1 MNEEIQIQIIE
12 LIDNG
17 ATLESSPELKALV
30 DASKEAKEFYESL
43 LVSESMLEGFFGG
56 DKAKELNARAE
67 AFINEQLE
75 KPSNVTS
82 INFKPF
88 IGFAV
93 AASLAVIAF
102 TIVNSPSE
110 IIEPVEVAE
119 VVYEEPVVVI
129 EEIIEEPEPI
139 FVSGSEMETL
149 WSTASQ
155 IANDLGVDKYQVM
168 YAIYE
173 ANKDFFVNNDINAP
187 RADRDYFVDLS
198 IIETVDVSFAASEVK
213 RHIFV
218 IVKLIC
224 NKSISGTL
232 RK

>member
-12 LIDNG
+12 LMDDG
-17 ATLESSPELKALV
+17 ATLESSPELKGLV
-30 DASKEAKEFYESL
+30 EASEEATKFYESL
-43 LVSESMLEGFFGG
+43 LVSESMLQGFFGG
-56 DKAKELNARAE
+56 EKAKELNAKAE
-67 AFINEQLE
+67 AFIDEQLE
-75 KPSNVTS
+75 KPSNVSS

-93 AASLAVIAF
+93 AASVAVIAF

-110 IIEPVEVAE
+110 MIEPVAPVQIA
-119 VVYEEPVVVI
+119 YEEPAPII
-129 EEIIEEPEPI
+129 EEVIEEPEPM

-155 IANDLGVDKYQVM
+155 IANDLGVDRYQVM
-168 YAIYE
+168 YALYE

-198 IIETVDVSFAASEVK
+198 IIETVDVVYASREVK
-213 RHIFV
+213 RHIF
-218 IVKLIC
+218 C
-224 NKSISGTL
+224 
-232 RK
+232 RC

>member
-12 LIDNG
+12 LMDAG
-17 ATLESSPELKALV
+17 ATIESSPELKALV
-30 DASKEAKEFYESL
+30 DASKEAREFYESL

-56 DKAKELNARAE
+56 DKAKELNTKAE
-67 AFINEQLE
+67 AFINEQFE
-75 KPSNVTS
+75 KSSNVTS

-110 IIEPVEVAE
+110 IVEPVEVVE
-119 VVYEEPVVVI
+119 VVYEEPVAVI

-213 RHIFV
+213 RHIF
-218 IVKLIC
+218 C
-224 NKSISGTL
+224 HC
-232 RK
+232 

>member
-1 MNEEIQIQIIE
+1 MICICI
-12 LIDNG
+12 
-17 ATLESSPELKALV
+17 SPDLKALV
-30 DASKEAKEFYESL
+30 DSSEEAREFYESL

-56 DKAKELNARAE
+56 DKAKELSARAA

-102 TIVNSPSE
+102 TIVDSPSE
-110 IIEPVEVAE
+110 IIEPVEVTE
-119 VVYEEPVVVI
+119 IVYEEPVAVV

-149 WSTASQ
+149 WSTATQ

-213 RHIFV
+213 RHIF
-218 IVKLIC
+218 C
-224 NKSISGTL
+224 HC
-232 RK
+232 

>member
-12 LIDNG
+12 LMDDG

-30 DASKEAKEFYESL
+30 DASEEAREFYESL

-56 DKAKELNARAE
+56 DKAKELNTKAE
-67 AFINEQLE
+67 AFINEQFE

-110 IIEPVEVAE
+110 IVEPVEVVE
-119 VVYEEPVVVI
+119 VVYEEPVAVI

-213 RHIFV
+213 RHIF
-218 IVKLIC
+218 C
-224 NKSISGTL
+224 HC
-232 RK
+232 

>member
-12 LIDNG
+12 LIDDG
-17 ATLESSPELKALV
+17 ATLESSPDLKTLV
-30 DASKEAKEFYESL
+30 DSSEEAREFYESL

-56 DKAKELNARAE
+56 DKAKELNTKAE

-75 KPSNVTS
+75 KPFNVTS

-102 TIVNSPSE
+102 TIVNTPSE
-110 IIEPVEVAE
+110 IVEPVEVAE
-119 VVYEEPVVVI
+119 VVYEEPVAVI
-129 EEIIEEPEPI
+129 KEIIEEPEPM

-213 RHIFV
+213 RHIF
-218 IVKLIC
+218 C
-224 NKSISGTL
+224 HC
-232 RK
+232 

>member
-12 LIDNG
+12 LMDTG

-43 LVSESMLEGFFGG
+43 LGSESMLEGFFGG

-75 KPSNVTS
+75 KPSYVTS

-110 IIEPVEVAE
+110 IIEPVEVTE
-119 VVYEEPVVVI
+119 IVYEEPVAVV

-187 RADRDYFVDLS
+187 RADRDYFVDVS

-213 RHIFV
+213 RHIF
-218 IVKLIC
+218 C
-224 NKSISGTL
+224 HC
-232 RK
+232 

>member
-12 LIDNG
+12 LMDTG
-17 ATLESSPELKALV
+17 ATIESSPELKALV
-30 DASKEAKEFYESL
+30 DASKEAREFYESL
-43 LVSESMLEGFFGG
+43 LVSESMLEGFFSG
-56 DKAKELNARAE
+56 DKAKELNAKAE

-110 IIEPVEVAE
+110 IVEPVEVAE
-119 VVYEEPVVVI
+119 VVYEEPVLVI

-155 IANDLGVDKYQVM
+155 IANDLGVDRYQVM

-213 RHIFV
+213 RHIF
-218 IVKLIC
+218 C
-224 NKSISGTL
+224 HC
-232 RK
+232 

>member
-12 LIDNG
+12 LIDDG
-17 ATLESSPELKALV
+17 AKLESSPDLKALV
-30 DASKEAKEFYESL
+30 DSSEEAREFYESL

-56 DKAKELNARAE
+56 DKAKELSAKAG
-67 AFINEQLE
+67 AFINEQFE
-75 KPSNVTS
+75 KPSSNVAS

-88 IGFAV
+88 LGFAV
-93 AASLAVIAF
+93 AASLAVIAL
-102 TIVNSPSE
+102 IVNSPSE
-110 IIEPVEVAE
+110 TVEPVEVAE
-119 VVYEEPVVVI
+119 AVVEEPAVVI

-139 FVSGSEMETL
+139 FVSGSEIETL

-213 RHIFV
+213 RHIF
-218 IVKLIC
+218 C
-224 NKSISGTL
+224 HC
-232 RK
+232 

>member
-12 LIDNG
+12 LIDDG
-17 ATLESSPELKALV
+17 ATFESSPDLKALV
-30 DASKEAKEFYESL
+30 DSSEEAREFYESL

-67 AFINEQLE
+67 AFINQRLE
-75 KPSNVTS
+75 KSSNVTS

-110 IIEPVEVAE
+110 IIEPVEVTE

-149 WSTASQ
+149 WSTATQ

-213 RHIFV
+213 RHIF
-218 IVKLIC
+218 C
-224 NKSISGTL
+224 HC
-232 RK
+232 